1 MKKFFVGA
9 SMLLMTAACGPYTN
23 VPAQIHV
30 KSIEPSSVTVTYKTE
45 NNTLSSSFTN
55 PTISFV
61 GEPGSVGAV
70 FSQAKITYYYLDP
83 AKNGAAV
90 APGSV
95 ANQDLDIN
103 ISIGTSNYKDP
114 DDSKKIQLGTGAWL
128 APIVNRA
135 VTDYGADRSSA
146 AKEIVANIV
155 LIGRDEAWFPITMEI
170 SIPINF
176 VGDLN

>member
-1 MKKFFVGA
+1 MKKFFVA
-9 SMLLMTAACGPYTN
+9 TSLLLMTAACGPYTN

-45 NNTLSSSFTN
+45 NNSLTSTFTN

-61 GEPGSVGAV
+61 GEPGSIGAT
-70 FSQAKITYYYLDP
+70 FNRALITYFYVDGE
-83 AKNGAAV
+83 AK
-90 APGSV
+90 SV
-95 ANQDLDIN
+95 SSLVPQDLDIH
-103 ISIGTSNYKDP
+103 IDVGTSNYKDP
-114 DDSKKIQLGTGAWL
+114 DDSKKIQLGTGSWL

-135 VTDYGADRSSA
+135 ITDYGADRSSP
-146 AKEIVANIV
+146 AKVLTAEIA
-155 LIGRDEAWFPITMEI
+155 LEGRDYAWFPIYKTI